1 MTTVNDDLE
10 DRISTLGPVVLEQGR
25 DRSLTGDP
33 TGTYPKFPDWYTS
46 SLPKTSY
53 GAELTTLNLGGGLN
67 GIDVTSSTP
76 SNSMNT
82 RNRAIKTASGHTFEM
97 DDTPGNERIILGH
110 NSGNGIE
117 FKSDGSMVIVSGS
130 QTIQVSSDQKIIIEG
145 NVTIAYGGN
154 VDMEVAGDFNLK
166 IGGSYNV
173 EIGENKNESI
183 SGSWRSTTEGNVG
196 HIVKGNSSA
205 TTLGTS
211 TSTVLGD
218 NNNVTKGA
226 SRITSEGDMRLS
238 SGATSYISSKG
249 KMYQS
254 SNNMNIAASD
264 LSVFGAT
271 GTIGGS
277 GVVMYSKGATF
288 SQGVT
293 APTFHGDLDGNAA
306 NTYAQSYGEAAT
318 SGGGPITNTSTPT
331 TALPTSAIL
340 NEYLNQTSLGAMDV
354 KVDIGDHMLRA
365 INRSSA
371 TSGIS
376 TKDLK
381 TTEVRAFMRSE
392 SVRNDP
398 LFVQNAVSTGKLS
411 PTYSQNT
418 PMPVSRVNSSN
429 QEPFRGSTSLGTR
442 GPNGDQKFIA
452 PDIKTFNFVPDSK
465 ISNSDNIT
473 LGTQIIKSV
482 PLSTFTGG
490 KGSIGRLSEIPLAS
504 RAQIARNLQPHA
516 ELLKRIRLNRDS
528 AFRENRLVVI
538 EGLYKPRDIELSS
551 SDWSTSV
558 NRYKSE
564 GRAVVYELHNTQGKA
579 DLEKTY
585 DLAVHLK
592 TVGSFQKLILDY
604 DTYNPDG
611 SMNVQLI
618 VVTPA
623 LSESYTVTDGNW
635 SKEVVTLYN
644 NTPLSN
650 TDLIEMKPEDIST
663 FTPNTRYSGNPEN
676 LDSKFK
682 SEEELLN
689 WLRANKNTASSNGY
703 TFVYGGSQYW
713 WTVNPYNL
721 KNPTIGGAFFLS
733 DNFTDYRENQALS
746 GPLAGRNETGIQA
759 YNQLGF

>member
-1 MTTVNDDLE
+1 
-10 DRISTLGPVVLEQGR
+10 
-25 DRSLTGDP
+25 
-33 TGTYPKFPDWYTS
+33 
-46 SLPKTSY
+46 
-53 GAELTTLNLGGGLN
+53 
-67 GIDVTSSTP
+67 
-76 SNSMNT
+76 
-82 RNRAIKTASGHTFEM
+82 
-97 DDTPGNERIILGH
+97 
-110 NSGNGIE
+110 
-117 FKSDGSMVIVSGS
+117 
-130 QTIQVSSDQKIIIEG
+130 
-145 NVTIAYGGN
+145 
-154 VDMEVAGDFNLK
+154 
-166 IGGSYNV
+166 
-173 EIGENKNESI
+173 
-183 SGSWRSTTEGNVG
+183 
-196 HIVKGNSSA
+196 
-205 TTLGTS
+205 
-211 TSTVLGD
+211 
-218 NNNVTKGA
+218 
-226 SRITSEGDMRLS
+226 
-238 SGATSYISSKG
+238 
-249 KMYQS
+249 
-254 SNNMNIAASD
+254 
-264 LSVFGAT
+264 
-271 GTIGGS
+271 
-277 GVVMYSKGATF
+277 
-288 SQGVT
+288 VT

-318 SGGGPITNTSTPT
+318 SGGGSITNTSTPT

-340 NEYLNQTSLGAMDV
+340 NEYLNQTSLGAVDV
-354 KVDIGDHMLRA
+354 KVDIGDHLLRSL
-365 INRSSA
+365 NRSSA

-376 TKDLK
+376 TKNLK
-381 TTEVRAFMRSE
+381 TTEVRSFMRSE

-398 LFVQNAVSTGKLS
+398 LFVQNAVSTGTLS

-442 GPNGDQKFIA
+442 GPIGDQKFIA

-490 KGSIGRLSEIPLAS
+490 KGSIGRLSEISIAS

-516 ELLKRIRLNRDS
+516 ELLKRIRSNRDS